1 MNIFLMKLYD
11 HPVLLL
17 LDIATERE
25 VDGGLILSDMG
36 QGCPFKAGS
45 FDAAISVSALQW
57 LCNADKSSHKPV
69 QRLYKFF
76 STLYS
81 SLVSNLKLHL

>member
-1 MNIFLMKLYD
+1 MVD
-11 HPVLLL
+11 V
-17 LDIATERE
+17 ATERE
-25 VDGGLILSDMG
+25 VEGDLVLNDMG

-57 LCNADKSSHKPV
+57 LCNADKKSHKPV

-76 STLYS
+76 STLYA
-81 SLVSNLKLHL
+81 SLVRIW